1 MSNKTEVKPTTE
13 VAPANHNAEAIRAS
27 GDTRSNTIRNIG
39 LILRR
44 EYKNRVTQRSYII
57 TTILFVVFALIGSC
71 VPTAIQFF
79 AARSNSQSHV
89 TIVNN
94 AGTVAGFNDD
104 ALMKYFSQSLNGT
117 NNQNAG
123 SSQSSNQS
131 STKPHFILNTDSTDS
146 VQQLQKNI
154 TDGKLE
160 VLLVLERVAGKDVHF
175 TYYTAAASLSDTDL
189 TQIQTATSQLSVLDK
204 SSHLG
209 LSSAQ
214 TQNLLTPPDFKVVYT
229 QPGKGNAS
237 ALSLEGGYFLGVIG
251 TVLIFMSVYLYG
263 MWVAGGVADE
273 KGNRIM
279 EILVN
284 AATPFQLL
292 WGKIIGIGAAGLTQ
306 MVCLIGAAFAGL
318 LLQKPLSAL
327 LKTEGTG
334 FDFSYVN
341 TSATMLLLLLVYFI
355 LGFLLYSTL
364 FAALGA
370 LVKRQDEVQ
379 NAVGPLTTICMVG
392 YMASFIGGSL
402 GADATWFKVMS
413 FVPFWTPMMML
424 MRAAT
429 GTVSSLDIIVSIVI
443 LIVSILICSW
453 ISSRIYRMG
462 ILMYGQKPNLGQLI
476 KILRQ

>member
-1 MSNKTEVKPTTE
+1 MSNKTELKPTTE
-13 VAPANHNAEAIRAS
+13 VASSHHNAEAVRSS

-44 EYKNRVTQRSYII
+44 EYKNRVFQRSYII
-57 TTILFVVFALIGSC
+57 TTILFVVFALLGSC
-71 VPTAIQFF
+71 VPTVIQFF

-89 TIVNN
+89 TLVNN
-94 AGTVAGFNDD
+94 AGTVAGLNDE
-104 ALMKYFSQSLNGT
+104 ALTTYFSQRLNG
-117 NNQNAG
+117 N
-123 SSQSSNQS
+123 SNQS
-131 STKPHFILNTDSTDS
+131 TASGQSNTKSHFVLNTSTVDQ
-146 VQQLQKNI
+146 VKPLQKNI

-160 VLLVLERVAGKDVHF
+160 VLLVLDRAAGNDVHF
-175 TYYTAAASLSDTDL
+175 TYYTAAASLADTDL
-189 TQIQTATSQLSVLDK
+189 TQIQTVAGQLSVLDK

-209 LSSAQ
+209 LTAAQ
-214 TQNLLTPPDFKVVYT
+214 TQHLLTPPDFKVVYT
-229 QPGKGNAS
+229 QPGKGGDS
-237 ALSLEGGYFLGVIG
+237 ALTLAGGYFLGVIG

-263 MWVAGGVADE
+263 MWVASGVADE
-273 KGNRIM
+273 KGSRVM

-306 MVCLIGAAFAGL
+306 MLCLIVTGL
-318 LLQKPLSAL
+318 VGLWLQKPLSMAL
-327 LKTEGTG
+327 NTNSSG
-334 FDFSYVN
+334 FDFSYIN
-341 TSATMLLLLLVYFI
+341 TSTNLLILLLIYFI

-379 NAVGPLTTICMVG
+379 NAVGPLTAVCMVG

-402 GADATWFKVMS
+402 GAGATWFKVMS

-424 MRAAT
+424 MRVAT
-429 GTVSSLDIIVSIVI
+429 GSVSGLEIGVSIVI

-462 ILMYGQKPNLGQLI
+462 ILMYGQKPGLGQLV